1 MTRTGE
7 AGSDGGRRLDLEQV
21 IDDLLSGLAEPL
33 NAARTAGQ
41 WRSAVLGNNVPAGV
55 LFSSRRAAT
64 IKAPARESWQFLG
77 RPPWAAKPFAV
88 GVIVHLKNRPHRQL
102 EKQVRQGR
110 RETPPRDARVNMA
123 VSGLLLV

>member
-1 MTRTGE
+1 M
-7 AGSDGGRRLDLEQV
+7 
-21 IDDLLSGLAEPL
+21 IDDLLSDLAEPL

-41 WRSAVLGNNVPAGV
+41 VAAVRRNNVAAGV

-64 IKAPARESWQFLG
+64 IKAPARESWQFLR
-77 RPPWAAKPFAV
+77 RPPSAAKPFAV
-88 GVIVHLKNRPHRQL
+88 GVIAHLKNRPQRQL

-110 RETPPRDARVNMA
+110 RERPPAMRRVNTA